1 MHTEAILLTLVGL
14 ISTGLTSPLVGKQP
28 AKLEALNVS
37 MTESNASNASQTAQ
51 ETNMQRLQSYCKP
64 LAEDSGCLA
73 YNEMIDLVERNKL
86 TDVESTIG
94 KELGKKMTKTE
105 VDEFCMDLSQ
115 MIKKLPPSLVTKT
128 LLPFRSIL
136 ECVGPCYTLQRE
148 LKDICRALYIGY
160 NTIEQAVVKKELK
173 NQPPV
178 KVQEVQKQVSDDK
191 NQSIV
196 AKIVPAVANLQAA
209 NVASKEESAIPPPK
223 DANQEVNLVPENP
236 VANNVHAQSSDDV
249 TAAKKPVPAESDT
262 GSKLI
267 QKPDNESASK
277 PGAKLPQEAPPE
289 KNDPDLE
296 QQQQGGSLDG
306 IGGDV
311 APFDDEP
318 KQALDPEGKDPTLP
332 VFDNSDE
339 SEAMTSA
346 EDGNDDDPEVNGFQ
360 PVGKVETGAE
370 TQPKLS
376 QSDDFPSSQ
385 AKASDIVQGT
395 DPFYEQK
402 DSNFFSYFL
411 FAMFSCA
418 MLYVAYHNKS
428 KLLALVV
435 EGRRTSSG
443 RGGFSKGRK
452 HTAAYRKLDSNLEEA
467 ITSGSTVG
475 GHSSSQIIY

>member
-86 TDVESTIG
+86 TDVESTI
-94 KELGKKMTKTE
+94 
-105 VDEFCMDLSQ
+105 
-115 MIKKLPPSLVTKT
+115 
-128 LLPFRSIL
+128 
-136 ECVGPCYTLQRE
+136 
-148 LKDICRALYIGY
+148 
-160 NTIEQAVVKKELK
+160 
-173 NQPPV
+173 
-178 KVQEVQKQVSDDK
+178 
-191 NQSIV
+191 
-196 AKIVPAVANLQAA
+196 
-209 NVASKEESAIPPPK
+209 
-223 DANQEVNLVPENP
+223 
-236 VANNVHAQSSDDV
+236 
-249 TAAKKPVPAESDT
+249 AKKPVPAESDT